1 MRKDI
6 YLNLYSEYKK
16 IIANKNINK
25 WVNYNVDIN
34 NDIAE
39 KINAYIGSER

>member
-25 WVNYNVDIN
+25 WINYNVAIK
-34 NDIAE
+34 NDVEE
-39 KINAYIGSER
+39 KINAYIGSEG

>member
-16 IIANKNINK
+16 IITNKNINK
-25 WVNYNVDIN
+25 WVNYNVAIN
-34 NDIAE
+34 NDITE